1 MSGVKNP
8 YASMVDKLIREGI
21 KLIAVDFDM
30 TLVSVHTNG
39 NWMFTARPLA
49 SRIRPGFPEF
59 LSEALRQGLWV
70 AVVTFSPQVELV
82 REVLK
87 TVLSETEVEK
97 ICIRGNTLDWKPYPS
112 SRKEGML
119 RRLGAFKCNIA
130 PWPPSQVNNL

>member
-119 RRLGAFKCNIA
+119 RQFGAFKCNSTLA
-130 PWPPSQVNNL
+130 PFPG